1 VESHDRDLR
10 IITTRDGTNTRLAV
24 GGEIDMATADDL
36 AERLLAIAD
45 GGEGH
50 VEIDMSK
57 VTFCDSTGLK
67 VLLDAH
73 RTLADAGRA
82 LRLTRA
88 SPQVMRLLVL
98 SGTEVLLADPGDVV
112 PE

>member
-1 VESHDRDLR
+1 
-10 IITTRDGTNTRLAV
+10 V
-24 GGEIDMATADDL
+24 GGEIDMATSDQM
-36 AERLLAIAD
+36 AETLLAIAD
-45 GGEGH
+45 SGQGH

-73 RTLADAGRA
+73 RTLADAGRV

-88 SPQVMRLLVL
+88 SDQVMRLLVL
-98 SGTEVLLADPGDVV
+98 SGTQVLLADHGDVV

>member
-10 IITTRDGTNTRLAV
+10 IVTTRDGTHTRLAV
-24 GGEIDMATADDL
+24 GGEIDMATADQV
-36 AERLLAIAD
+36 AERLLAIAE

-98 SGTEVLLADPGDVV
+98 SGTQVLLAEPGDVV
-112 PE
+112 AE